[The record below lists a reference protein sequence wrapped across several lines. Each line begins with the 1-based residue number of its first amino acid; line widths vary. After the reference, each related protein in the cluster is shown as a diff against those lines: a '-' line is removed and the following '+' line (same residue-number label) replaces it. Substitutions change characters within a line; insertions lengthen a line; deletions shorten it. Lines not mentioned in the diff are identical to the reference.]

1 MAQGPQA
8 QPSRA
13 GQALQG
19 RTTSRTM
26 PSQRRTWSEGRSVT
40 LFPESL
46 AIPSPAAQ
54 QQRRHSAH
62 QPDCNRPPRNTWRP
76 PPMLRAAVQPAWHE
90 APWAML
96 KPQCLAQTGGTN
108 QYFQPLPPLPRL
120 PNSAWPPGPHTSAG
134 PLPAVSSASLL
145 RDMNLRE
152 QCDKVRGSGVSRPD
166 LVLGQPTCSS
176 AREGAAKATC
186 SVSHS
191 RTRTRTLDF

>member
-1 MAQGPQA
+1 MVRREVGDSFSREPGNPK
-8 QPSRA
+8 PSC
-13 GQALQG
+13 
-19 RTTSRTM
+19 
-26 PSQRRTWSEGRSVT
+26 
-40 LFPESL
+40 
-46 AIPSPAAQ
+46 PAAKAAQ
-54 QQRRHSAH
+54 CPPARLQSASEKH
-62 QPDCNRPPRNTWRP
+62 LETT
-76 PPMLRAAVQPAWHE
+76 PMLRAAVQPAWHE